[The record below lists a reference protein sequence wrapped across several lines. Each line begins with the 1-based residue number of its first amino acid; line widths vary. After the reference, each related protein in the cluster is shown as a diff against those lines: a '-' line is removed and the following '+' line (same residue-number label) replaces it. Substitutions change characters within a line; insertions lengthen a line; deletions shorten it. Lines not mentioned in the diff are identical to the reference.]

1 MSESQIAKIMGES
14 VRNRD
19 KADDMPWMEKKESWL
34 MSFLP
39 EHSCMSVRE
48 EQSNDLRLHANTLTE
63 SCASQMVLKRK
74 RRDVIGPPFFFPLK
88 CSVERRNR
96 LLSSS
101 RLLSLP
107 PLAADVTQEQISASF
122 FPEKCVLGKVE
133 PSVRQHFDHVT
144 AKFSSEKK
152 ATLMNSPETPL

>member
-1 MSESQIAKIMGES
+1 MGES

-19 KADDMPWMEKKESWL
+19 KVDDMPWMEKKESWL
-34 MSFLP
+34 VSFLP

-74 RRDVIGPPFFFPLK
+74 RRDVIGPPFFFFPLK
-88 CSVERRNR
+88 CSMERRNR

-101 RLLSLP
+101 LLFSS
-107 PLAADVTQEQISASF
+107 PLSSPTGSRCDAGADFCQF
-122 FPEKCVLGKVE
+122 FPREMCSWQGGAVCEAAFRPCHSKIL
-133 PSVRQHFDHVT
+133 
-144 AKFSSEKK
+144 
-152 ATLMNSPETPL
+152 L